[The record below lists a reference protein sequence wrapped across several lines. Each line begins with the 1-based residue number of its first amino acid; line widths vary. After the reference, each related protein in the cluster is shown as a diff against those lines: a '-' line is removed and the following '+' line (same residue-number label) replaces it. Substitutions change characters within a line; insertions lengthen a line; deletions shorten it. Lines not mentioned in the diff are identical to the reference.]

1 VLSLRRRRGRK
12 LTKMLVALVAG
23 SVCGALWMLLLDT
36 VANTIS
42 TDTMNEAVVL
52 LVGVLT
58 AVVAALFLSVPES
71 LSKVAGLS
79 MVVIG
84 FHSLALP
91 IGTLISF
98 VAAGAAWLP
107 GASAERRAV
116 GLSVAGLLVGVLL
129 VFLGDRAL
137 RIHRMRVRRRD
148 SRR

>member
-1 VLSLRRRRGRK
+1 
-12 LTKMLVALVAG
+12 MLVALVAG

-52 LVGVLT
+52 LVGVLM

-91 IGTLISF
+91 IATLISF
-98 VAAGAAWLP
+98 VTAGAAWLP

-116 GLSVAGLLVGVLL
+116 GLSVTGLLVGVLL

-137 RIHRMRVRRRD
+137 RIHRMRVLRRD

>member
-1 VLSLRRRRGRK
+1 MPSLRRRR

-52 LVGVLT
+52 LVGVLM

-91 IGTLISF
+91 IATLISF

-116 GLSVAGLLVGVLL
+116 GLSVTGLLVGVLL

-137 RIHRMRVRRRD
+137 RIHRMRVHRRD
-148 SRR
+148 CRR